1 MWTKADRPNVA
12 PKRLT
17 TARRVYEGP
26 DLEDDDWDAGGNGA
40 AWVMC
45 RGIWEAQVQ
54 RARKVGGREGRKEVV
69 KAGAEV
75 MVGDVSRV

>member
-1 MWTKADRPNVA
+1 MWAKADRPNVA

-26 DLEDDDWDAGGNGA
+26 DPEDGDLVAGGNGT

-45 RGIWEAQVQ
+45 RGIREAQMQ
-54 RARKVGGREGRKEVV
+54 RVRKVGGREGRKELV
-69 KAGAEV
+69 KVGVEV
-75 MVGDVSRV
+75 MVGDVSRA